1 MHARLNH
8 NQTPVHNNMRINL
21 PDGSSIAAT
30 HKGTIPIHQHLPS
43 AAQLAYILPH
53 LTNEWLLTVGQF
65 CDYDCDVLFRKRA
78 CYIAWNNQII
88 LQGLRNRFDGLWDI
102 TLPTIKATLST
113 QQPTFQLNYIVKNDQ
128 TKTELAQYIH
138 AAMFSPCIKT
148 LQQAIYNGNLL
159 SWPVEHLNFV
169 KLIRTTIATEKGN
182 LDQERKHL
190 QSTSTPEDLLHNFPS
205 KLEDKTHSQF
215 AQIVSPLLEL
225 TPLKQKAYADLT
237 GQFPH
242 KSSRGNQYLFV
253 LYNYDTN
260 AILFEPLKTR
270 QSNEI
275 TNAYDKCYAK
285 LAKNLT
291 APKLYILDNECSADL
306 KLAII
311 KKNAKY
317 ELVPPHQHR
326 RNAAEK
332 AIRTLKNHLLSGLA
346 TCDNQFPIHE
356 WDCLLPQCELT
367 LNLLRNS

>member
-1 MHARLNH
+1 
-8 NQTPVHNNMRINL
+8 
-21 PDGSSIAAT
+21 
-30 HKGTIPIHQHLPS
+30 
-43 AAQLAYILPH
+43 
-53 LTNEWLLTVGQF
+53 
-65 CDYDCDVLFRKRA
+65 
-78 CYIAWNNQII
+78 
-88 LQGLRNRFDGLWDI
+88 
-102 TLPTIKATLST
+102 
-113 QQPTFQLNYIVKNDQ
+113 
-128 TKTELAQYIH
+128 
-138 AAMFSPCIKT
+138 MFSPCITT
-148 LQQAIYNGNLL
+148 LQQVIYNDNLL
-159 SWPVEHLNFV
+159 SWPVEHLNFI
-169 KLIRTTIATEKGN
+169 KLIHTTIATEKGH

-205 KLEDKTHSQF
+205 KLEEKMHSQF
-215 AQIVSPLLEL
+215 AQIVSPLLKL
-225 TPLKQKAYADLT
+225 TPLKQKSYADLT

-253 LYNYDTN
+253 LYDYDTN

-270 QSNEI
+270 QSKEI

-356 WDCLLPQCELT
+356 WDRLLPQQCELT